1 MKMTLNEFIAM
12 GGYGQYV
19 WSAYVIC
26 FVVLL
31 LNVVQPILREHKTL
45 RNLRKRFKRNQS
57 Q

>member
-1 MKMTLNEFIAM
+1 MTLNEFIAM